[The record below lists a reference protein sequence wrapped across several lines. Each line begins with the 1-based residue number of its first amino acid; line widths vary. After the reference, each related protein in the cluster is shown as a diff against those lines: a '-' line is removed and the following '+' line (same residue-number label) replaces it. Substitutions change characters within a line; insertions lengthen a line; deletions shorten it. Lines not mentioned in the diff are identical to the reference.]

1 MKTTRSFRT
10 ILLTLL
16 AAVLT
21 ALPAAAQTE
30 RITCSR
36 DINADR
42 FESLDGGYGL
52 LIISPHKDL
61 VVNVVSSS
69 ERPTIRQNGRNE
81 RGDYEYFVIMSPT
94 DTHRPKVEVSRRGS
108 IDKTE
113 FVQALKP
120 DFMIAYRVEGVTNPI
135 IKDEQ
140 TTATDVLFS
149 ATEAELEF
157 STTIANLQVAC
168 SPKLGAKI
176 TQKTSKADNNVI
188 ITSVV
193 VPLAMLQETHDYID
207 TLAAKYTALDKKVK
221 QKMEHG
227 IDVDTL
233 DLDSLDELVRLQNE
247 AAALYSEL
255 TYVDVYGEGTNHLTI
270 DISDLGP
277 RMKKCYAVLPMVV
290 EKEIFVTECNAF
302 MNEGGKLFAQR
313 KYEDARAAYM
323 NALMAKD
330 VVLNMKPTIN
340 QMISDCD
347 SCIEYNKYSVLAIK
361 KYNELKRGGTATQ
374 QEVARYAGAAINYL
388 QILNNLNPDEFYTSR
403 IEVLQKVMENMPLM
417 YRFTVVEWK
426 TLHEGNPMPGVELWA
441 YYGTDQISSL
451 TFVTDRKFRKH
462 LDAHKQDY
470 VQVGRTDTNGKAE
483 IELNRQ
489 HLPTG
494 IIFRPTAD
502 KDVKI
507 KYLGWGEL
515 ERQAR
520 GTYMEKQFRLK
531 MYSK

>member
-1 MKTTRSFRT
+1 MKTTRSFIT

-16 AAVLT
+16 AAMLT

-61 VVNVVSSS
+61 VINVVSSS

-81 RGDYEYFVIMSPT
+81 RGDYEYYVIMSPT

-108 IDKTE
+108 IDKTD

-120 DFMIAYRVEGVTNPI
+120 DFMIAYRVEGVANPI

-140 TTATDVLFS
+140 TTATDVHFN

-176 TQKTSKADNNVI
+176 TRQTSKADNNVT
-188 ITSVV
+188 ITSVI
-193 VPLAMLQETHDYID
+193 VPLAVLQKVRKDMEA
-207 TLAAKYTALDKKVK
+207 LAEEHTALDNKVK
-221 QKMEHG
+221 QDMDHAS
-227 IDVDTL
+227 DT
-233 DLDSLDELVRLQNE
+233 DLDRLDELVRLQNE

-255 TYVDVYGEGTNHLTI
+255 TYVDIYGEGTNHLTI

-290 EKEIFVTECNAF
+290 EKEVFVTECNAF

-470 VQVGRTDTNGKAE
+470 VQVGRSDAQGKAE
-483 IELNRQ
+483 IELSRQ

-507 KYLGWGEL
+507 KYIGWGEL